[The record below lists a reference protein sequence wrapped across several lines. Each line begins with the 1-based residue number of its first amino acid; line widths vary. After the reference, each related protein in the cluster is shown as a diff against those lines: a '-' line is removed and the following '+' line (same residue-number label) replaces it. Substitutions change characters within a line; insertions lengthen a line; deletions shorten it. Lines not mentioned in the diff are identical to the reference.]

1 MERNTGS
8 EKTNFKQWIV
18 VGVLVLAIALIMYFK
33 VVTQR
38 KTETQNKNRS
48 ANITGLLNANKT
60 YYIKDYDKEDD
71 SSYGVS
77 KFKSVV
83 LLGYDNVKPGVVQK
97 VSEFGETKDEDYL
110 FVAERKGKKEI
121 SVLLKKPVVLS
132 HEVTTDLS
140 TSSVTET
147 NNLVSNLKRQIEKEL
162 ISSKDQESIFED
174 TKSILKTYLEALGYE
189 SVAITEKQQLAVH
202 THSEHKFQKRGD

>member
-1 MERNTGS
+1 MEKNAGT

-18 VGVLVLAIALIMYFK
+18 VGVLVLAIALIMYFMVATK
-33 VVTQR
+33 R
-38 KTETQNKNRS
+38 KTETYNKNLS

-132 HEVTTDLS
+132 HEVTTDLNA
-140 TSSVTET
+140 SSVTET

-189 SVAITEKQQLAVH
+189 SVVITEK
-202 THSEHKFQKRGD
+202 

>member
-1 MERNTGS
+1 MEKNTGS

-18 VGVLVLAIALIMYFK
+18 VGVLVLAIALIIYYMVATK
-33 VVTQR
+33 K
-38 KTETQNKNRS
+38 KTETYNQNLS
-48 ANITGLLNANKT
+48 ANITGLLNANNT

-97 VSEFGETKDEDYL
+97 VAEFGETKDEDYL
-110 FVAERKGKKEI
+110 FIAERKGKKEI
-121 SVLLKKPVVLS
+121 NVLLKKPVVLS

-147 NNLVSNLKRQIEKEL
+147 NDLVSNLKRRIEKEL

-189 SVAITEKQQLAVH
+189 NVKITEK
-202 THSEHKFQKRGD
+202 

>member
-1 MERNTGS
+1 MEKNAGT
-8 EKTNFKQWIV
+8 EKTNIKQWIV
-18 VGVLVLAIALIMYFK
+18 VGVLVLAIALIIYFMVATK
-33 VVTQR
+33 K
-38 KTETQNKNRS
+38 KTETYNQNLS

-110 FVAERKGKKEI
+110 FIAERKGKKEI
-121 SVLLKKPVVLS
+121 NILLKKPVVLS

-147 NNLVSNLKRQIEKEL
+147 NDLVSNLKRRIEKEL

-189 SVAITEKQQLAVH
+189 NVKITEK
-202 THSEHKFQKRGD
+202 

>member
-18 VGVLVLAIALIMYFK
+18 VGVLVLAIALIMYFM
-33 VVTQR
+33 VVTKR
-38 KTETQNKNRS
+38 KTETYNKNLS

-97 VSEFGETKDEDYL
+97 VSEFGEIKDEDYL

-132 HEVTTDLS
+132 HEVTTDLNA
-140 TSSVTET
+140 SSVTET

-189 SVAITEKQQLAVH
+189 SVVITEK
-202 THSEHKFQKRGD
+202 

>member
-1 MERNTGS
+1 MDSCWSACFGNCAHNIFYGCDE
-8 EKTNFKQWIV
+8 E
-18 VGVLVLAIALIMYFK
+18 
-33 VVTQR
+33 
-38 KTETQNKNRS
+38 KTETYNQNLS

-83 LLGYDNVKPGVVQK
+83 LLGYDNAKPGVVQK
-97 VSEFGETKDEDYL
+97 VAEFGETKDEDYL
-110 FVAERKGKKEI
+110 FIAERKGKKEI
-121 SVLLKKPVVLS
+121 NILLKKPVVLS

-147 NNLVSNLKRQIEKEL
+147 NDLVSNLKRRIEKEL

-189 SVAITEKQQLAVH
+189 NVKITEK
-202 THSEHKFQKRGD
+202 

>member
-18 VGVLVLAIALIMYFK
+18 VGVLVLAIALIMYFM
-33 VVTQR
+33 VVTKR
-38 KTETQNKNRS
+38 KTETYNKNLS

-189 SVAITEKQQLAVH
+189 SVTITEK
-202 THSEHKFQKRGD
+202 

>member
-1 MERNTGS
+1 MERNAGT

-18 VGVLVLAIALIMYFK
+18 VGVLVLAIALIIYFMVSTK
-33 VVTQR
+33 K
-38 KTETQNKNRS
+38 KTETYNQNLS

-83 LLGYDNVKPGVVQK
+83 LLGYDNVKPRVVQK
-97 VSEFGETKDEDYL
+97 VAEFGETKDEDYL
-110 FVAERKGKKEI
+110 FIAERKGKKEI
-121 SVLLKKPVVLS
+121 NILLKKPVVLS

-147 NNLVSNLKRQIEKEL
+147 NDLVSNLKRRIEKEL
-162 ISSKDQESIFED
+162 ISSKDQESIFKD

-189 SVAITEKQQLAVH
+189 NVKITEK
-202 THSEHKFQKRGD
+202 

>member
-1 MERNTGS
+1 MEKNAGT

-18 VGVLVLAIALIMYFK
+18 VGVLVLAIALIIYFMVATK
-33 VVTQR
+33 K
-38 KTETQNKNRS
+38 KTETYNQNLS

-83 LLGYDNVKPGVVQK
+83 LLGYDNAKPGVVQK
-97 VSEFGETKDEDYL
+97 VAEFGETKDEDYL
-110 FVAERKGKKEI
+110 FIAERKGKKEI
-121 SVLLKKPVVLS
+121 NVLLKKPVVLS

-147 NNLVSNLKRQIEKEL
+147 NDLVSNLKRRIEKEL

-174 TKSILKTYLEALGYE
+174 TKSILKTYLGALGYE
-189 SVAITEKQQLAVH
+189 NVKITEK
-202 THSEHKFQKRGD
+202 

>member
-18 VGVLVLAIALIMYFK
+18 VGVLVLAIALIMYFM
-33 VVTQR
+33 VVTKR
-38 KTETQNKNRS
+38 KTETYNKNLS

-121 SVLLKKPVVLS
+121 SVPPKKPVVLS
-132 HEVTTDLS
+132 HEVTTDLNA
-140 TSSVTET
+140 SSVTET

-189 SVAITEKQQLAVH
+189 SVAITEK
-202 THSEHKFQKRGD
+202 

>member
-18 VGVLVLAIALIMYFK
+18 VGVLVLAIALIMYFM
-33 VVTQR
+33 VVTKR
-38 KTETQNKNRS
+38 KTETYNKNLS

-132 HEVTTDLS
+132 HEVTTDLNA
-140 TSSVTET
+140 SSVTET

-189 SVAITEKQQLAVH
+189 SVTITEK
-202 THSEHKFQKRGD
+202 

>member
-8 EKTNFKQWIV
+8 DKTNFKQWIV
-18 VGVLVLAIALIMYFK
+18 VGVLVLAIALIMYFM
-33 VVTQR
+33 VVTKR
-38 KTETQNKNRS
+38 KTETYNKNLS

-132 HEVTTDLS
+132 HEVTTDLNA
-140 TSSVTET
+140 SSVTET

-189 SVAITEKQQLAVH
+189 SVAITEK
-202 THSEHKFQKRGD
+202 

>member
-18 VGVLVLAIALIMYFK
+18 VGVLVLAIALIIYFM
-33 VVTQR
+33 VVTKQ
-38 KTETQNKNRS
+38 KAESYNKNLS

-110 FVAERKGKKEI
+110 FIAERKGKKEI

-132 HEVTTDLS
+132 HEVTTDLNA
-140 TSSVTET
+140 SSVTET

-189 SVAITEKQQLAVH
+189 SVVITEK
-202 THSEHKFQKRGD
+202 

>member
-1 MERNTGS
+1 MEKNTGS
-8 EKTNFKQWIV
+8 EKMNFKQWIV
-18 VGVLVLAIALIMYFK
+18 VGVLVLAIALIIYFMVATK
-33 VVTQR
+33 K
-38 KTETQNKNRS
+38 KTETYNQNLS
-48 ANITGLLNANKT
+48 ANITGLLNTNKT
-60 YYIKDYDKEDD
+60 YYIKDYDKDDD

-83 LLGYDNVKPGVVQK
+83 LLGYDNAKPGVVQK
-97 VSEFGETKDEDYL
+97 VAEFGETKDEDYL
-110 FVAERKGKKEI
+110 FIAERKGKKEI
-121 SVLLKKPVVLS
+121 NILLKKPVVLS

-147 NNLVSNLKRQIEKEL
+147 NDLVSNLKRRIEKEL

-189 SVAITEKQQLAVH
+189 NVKITEK
-202 THSEHKFQKRGD
+202 

>member
-18 VGVLVLAIALIMYFK
+18 VGVLVLAIALIIYFM
-33 VVTQR
+33 VVTKQ
-38 KTETQNKNRS
+38 KTESYNKNLS

-71 SSYGVS
+71 SLYGVS

-83 LLGYDNVKPGVVQK
+83 LLGYDNENPGVVQK
-97 VSEFGETKDEDYL
+97 VNEFGETKDEDYL

-189 SVAITEKQQLAVH
+189 NVTLTEK
-202 THSEHKFQKRGD
+202 

>member
-1 MERNTGS
+1 MEKNTGS

-18 VGVLVLAIALIMYFK
+18 VGVLVLAIALIIYFMVATK
-33 VVTQR
+33 K
-38 KTETQNKNRS
+38 KTETYNQNLS

-60 YYIKDYDKEDD
+60 YYIKDYDKDDD

-77 KFKSVV
+77 KFKSIV

-97 VSEFGETKDEDYL
+97 VAEFGETKDEDYL
-110 FVAERKGKKEI
+110 FIAERKGKKEI
-121 SVLLKKPVVLS
+121 NVLLKKPVVLS

-147 NNLVSNLKRQIEKEL
+147 NDLVSNLKRRIEKEL

-189 SVAITEKQQLAVH
+189 NVKITEK
-202 THSEHKFQKRGD
+202 

>member
-1 MERNTGS
+1 MERNAGT
-8 EKTNFKQWIV
+8 EKKNFKQWIV
-18 VGVLVLAIALIMYFK
+18 VGVLVLAIALIIYFMVATK
-33 VVTQR
+33 K
-38 KTETQNKNRS
+38 KTETYNQNLS
-48 ANITGLLNANKT
+48 ANITGLLNSNKT

-97 VSEFGETKDEDYL
+97 VAEFGETKDEDYL
-110 FVAERKGKKEI
+110 FIAERKGKKEI
-121 SVLLKKPVVLS
+121 NVLLKKPVVLS

-147 NNLVSNLKRQIEKEL
+147 NDLVSNLKRRIEKEL

-189 SVAITEKQQLAVH
+189 NVKITEK
-202 THSEHKFQKRGD
+202 

>member
-18 VGVLVLAIALIMYFK
+18 VGVLVLAIALIMYFM
-33 VVTQR
+33 VVTKR
-38 KTETQNKNRS
+38 KTETYNKNLS

-60 YYIKDYDKEDD
+60 YYIKDYDKEDE

-189 SVAITEKQQLAVH
+189 SVAITEK
-202 THSEHKFQKRGD
+202 

>member
-18 VGVLVLAIALIMYFK
+18 VGVLVLAIALIIYFM
-33 VVTQR
+33 VVTKR
-38 KTETQNKNRS
+38 KTETYNKNLS

-110 FVAERKGKKEI
+110 FIAERKGKKEI

-132 HEVTTDLS
+132 HEVTTDLNA
-140 TSSVTET
+140 SSVTET

-189 SVAITEKQQLAVH
+189 SVVITEK
-202 THSEHKFQKRGD
+202 

>member
-18 VGVLVLAIALIMYFK
+18 VGVLVLAIALIMYFM
-33 VVTQR
+33 VVTKR
-38 KTETQNKNRS
+38 KTESYNKNLS

-71 SSYGVS
+71 SSYDVS

-83 LLGYDNVKPGVVQK
+83 LLGYDNEKPGVVQK

-110 FVAERKGKKEI
+110 FIAERKGKKEI

-189 SVAITEKQQLAVH
+189 SVVITEK
-202 THSEHKFQKRGD
+202 

>member
-8 EKTNFKQWIV
+8 EKTNYKQWIV
-18 VGVLVLAIALIMYFK
+18 VGVLVLAIALIMYFM
-33 VVTQR
+33 VVTKR
-38 KTETQNKNRS
+38 KTETYNKNLS

-132 HEVTTDLS
+132 HEVTTDLNA
-140 TSSVTET
+140 SSVTET

-189 SVAITEKQQLAVH
+189 SVTITEK
-202 THSEHKFQKRGD
+202 

>member
-1 MERNTGS
+1 MERNAGT
-8 EKTNFKQWIV
+8 EKKNFKQWIV
-18 VGVLVLAIALIMYFK
+18 VGVLVLAIALIIYFMVATK
-33 VVTQR
+33 K
-38 KTETQNKNRS
+38 KTETYNQNLS
-48 ANITGLLNANKT
+48 ANITGLLNSNKT

-83 LLGYDNVKPGVVQK
+83 LLGYDNAKPGVVQK
-97 VSEFGETKDEDYL
+97 VAEFGETKDEDYL
-110 FVAERKGKKEI
+110 FIAERKGKKEI
-121 SVLLKKPVVLS
+121 NVLLKKPVVLS

-147 NNLVSNLKRQIEKEL
+147 NDLVSNLKRRIEKEL

-189 SVAITEKQQLAVH
+189 NVKITEK
-202 THSEHKFQKRGD
+202 

>member
-1 MERNTGS
+1 MEKNAGA

-18 VGVLVLAIALIMYFK
+18 VGVLVLAIALIIYFMVATK
-33 VVTQR
+33 K
-38 KTETQNKNRS
+38 KTETYNQNLS

-97 VSEFGETKDEDYL
+97 VAEFGETKDEDYL
-110 FVAERKGKKEI
+110 FIAERKGKKEI
-121 SVLLKKPVVLS
+121 NVILKKPVVLS

-147 NNLVSNLKRQIEKEL
+147 NDLVSNLKRRIEKEL

-189 SVAITEKQQLAVH
+189 NVKITEK
-202 THSEHKFQKRGD
+202 

>member
-18 VGVLVLAIALIMYFK
+18 VGVLVLAIALIMYFM
-33 VVTQR
+33 VVTKR
-38 KTETQNKNRS
+38 KTETYNKNLS

-121 SVLLKKPVVLS
+121 SILLKKPVVLS

-189 SVAITEKQQLAVH
+189 SVTITEK
-202 THSEHKFQKRGD
+202 

>member
-1 MERNTGS
+1 MEKNAGT

-18 VGVLVLAIALIMYFK
+18 AGVLVLAIALIIYFMVATK
-33 VVTQR
+33 K
-38 KTETQNKNRS
+38 KTETYNQNLS

-97 VSEFGETKDEDYL
+97 VAEFGETKDEDYL

-121 SVLLKKPVVLS
+121 NILLKKPVVLS

-147 NNLVSNLKRQIEKEL
+147 NDLVSNLKRRIEKEL

-189 SVAITEKQQLAVH
+189 NVKITEK
-202 THSEHKFQKRGD
+202 

>member
-18 VGVLVLAIALIMYFK
+18 VGVLVLAIALIMYFM
-33 VVTQR
+33 VVTKR
-38 KTETQNKNRS
+38 KTETYNKNLS
-48 ANITGLLNANKT
+48 ANITGLLNSNKT

-132 HEVTTDLS
+132 HEVTTDLNA
-140 TSSVTET
+140 SSVTET

-189 SVAITEKQQLAVH
+189 SVVITEK
-202 THSEHKFQKRGD
+202 

>member
-1 MERNTGS
+1 MEKNAGT

-18 VGVLVLAIALIMYFK
+18 VGVLVLAIALIIYFMVATK
-33 VVTQR
+33 K
-38 KTETQNKNRS
+38 KTETYNQNLS
-48 ANITGLLNANKT
+48 ANITGLLNTNKT

-83 LLGYDNVKPGVVQK
+83 LLGYDNAKPGVVQK
-97 VSEFGETKDEDYL
+97 VAEFGETKDEDYL
-110 FVAERKGKKEI
+110 FIAERKGKKEI
-121 SVLLKKPVVLS
+121 NVLLKKPVVLS

-147 NNLVSNLKRQIEKEL
+147 NDLVSNLKRRIEKEL

-174 TKSILKTYLEALGYE
+174 TKSILKTYLGALGYE
-189 SVAITEKQQLAVH
+189 NVKITEK
-202 THSEHKFQKRGD
+202 

>member
-18 VGVLVLAIALIMYFK
+18 VGVIVLAIALIMYFM
-33 VVTQR
+33 VVTKR
-38 KTETQNKNRS
+38 KTETYNKNLS

-189 SVAITEKQQLAVH
+189 SVAITEK
-202 THSEHKFQKRGD
+202 

>member
-18 VGVLVLAIALIMYFK
+18 VGVLVLAIALIMYFM
-33 VVTQR
+33 VVTKR
-38 KTETQNKNRS
+38 KTETYNKNLS

-97 VSEFGETKDEDYL
+97 VSEFGETKEEDYL

-132 HEVTTDLS
+132 HEVTTDLNA
-140 TSSVTET
+140 SSVTET

-189 SVAITEKQQLAVH
+189 SVTITEK
-202 THSEHKFQKRGD
+202 

>member
-18 VGVLVLAIALIMYFK
+18 VGVLVLAIALIMYFM
-33 VVTQR
+33 VVTKR
-38 KTETQNKNRS
+38 KTETYNKNLS

-110 FVAERKGKKEI
+110 FIAERKGKKEI

-140 TSSVTET
+140 ASSVTET

-189 SVAITEKQQLAVH
+189 SVTITEK
-202 THSEHKFQKRGD
+202 

>member
-1 MERNTGS
+1 MEKNAGT

-18 VGVLVLAIALIMYFK
+18 VGVLVLAIALIIYFMVATK
-33 VVTQR
+33 K
-38 KTETQNKNRS
+38 KTETYNQNLS

-83 LLGYDNVKPGVVQK
+83 LLGYDNAKPGVVQK
-97 VSEFGETKDEDYL
+97 VAEFGETKDEDYL
-110 FVAERKGKKEI
+110 FIAERKGKKEI
-121 SVLLKKPVVLS
+121 NILLKKPVVLS

-147 NNLVSNLKRQIEKEL
+147 NDLVSNLKRRIEKEL

-174 TKSILKTYLEALGYE
+174 TKSILKTYLGALGYE
-189 SVAITEKQQLAVH
+189 NVKIMEK
-202 THSEHKFQKRGD
+202 

>member
-18 VGVLVLAIALIMYFK
+18 VGVLVLAIALIIYFM
-33 VVTQR
+33 VVTKQ
-38 KTETQNKNRS
+38 KTESYNKNLS

-71 SSYGVS
+71 SLYGVS

-83 LLGYDNVKPGVVQK
+83 LLGYDNENPGVVQK
-97 VSEFGETKDEDYL
+97 VNEFGETKDEDYL

-174 TKSILKTYLEALGYE
+174 TTSILQTYLEALGYE
-189 SVAITEKQQLAVH
+189 NVTITEK
-202 THSEHKFQKRGD
+202 

>member
-18 VGVLVLAIALIMYFK
+18 VGVLVLAIALIRYFM
-33 VVTQR
+33 VVTKR
-38 KTETQNKNRS
+38 KTETYNKNLS

-71 SSYGVS
+71 SSYGVT

-121 SVLLKKPVVLS
+121 NVLLKKPVVLS

-189 SVAITEKQQLAVH
+189 SVAITEK
-202 THSEHKFQKRGD
+202 

>member
-18 VGVLVLAIALIMYFK
+18 VGVLVLAIALIMYFM
-33 VVTQR
+33 VVTKR
-38 KTETQNKNRS
+38 KTETYNKNLS

-147 NNLVSNLKRQIEKEL
+147 NNLVSNLKRKKEKEL

-189 SVAITEKQQLAVH
+189 SVTITEK
-202 THSEHKFQKRGD
+202 

>member
-1 MERNTGS
+1 MEKNAGT

-18 VGVLVLAIALIMYFK
+18 VGVLVLAIALIIYFMVATK
-33 VVTQR
+33 K
-38 KTETQNKNRS
+38 KTETYNQNLS

-97 VSEFGETKDEDYL
+97 VAEFGETKDEDYL
-110 FVAERKGKKEI
+110 FIAERKGKKEI
-121 SVLLKKPVVLS
+121 NILLKKPVVLS

-147 NNLVSNLKRQIEKEL
+147 NDLVSNLKRRIEKEL
-162 ISSKDQESIFED
+162 ISSKDQESIFKD

-189 SVAITEKQQLAVH
+189 NVKITEK
-202 THSEHKFQKRGD
+202 